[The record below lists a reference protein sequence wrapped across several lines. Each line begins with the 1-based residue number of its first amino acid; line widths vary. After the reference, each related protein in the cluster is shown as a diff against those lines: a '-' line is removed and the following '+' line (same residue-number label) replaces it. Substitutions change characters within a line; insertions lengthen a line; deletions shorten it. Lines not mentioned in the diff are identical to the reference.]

1 MGFRRILHGRLGE
14 EPGEDAA
21 REIEDGPTRG
31 TLTPVVAA
39 RLGHNPF
46 RARPAKCGV
55 YGAKFDRVSLVFTI
69 IA

>member
-1 MGFRRILHGRLGE
+1 MD
-14 EPGEDAA
+14 PDA
-21 REIEDGPTRG
+21 RCGGPTG
-31 TLTPVVAA
+31 T
-39 RLGHNPF
+39 HNPF